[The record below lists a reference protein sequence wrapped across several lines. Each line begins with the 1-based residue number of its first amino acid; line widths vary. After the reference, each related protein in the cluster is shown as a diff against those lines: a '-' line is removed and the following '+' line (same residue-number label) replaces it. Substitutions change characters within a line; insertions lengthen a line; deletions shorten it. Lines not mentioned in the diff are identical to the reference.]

1 MNQYTELLYYIK
13 SLADADALVNTV
25 TKGDFELLDL
35 DKANIFP
42 LVHINIT
49 DAGFTNG
56 STVKFSLQV
65 GCFDIRDIN
74 KEIRDNKFWEQD
86 NEVDNHN
93 ETLAVLNRM
102 WLKMFT
108 DFELNNI
115 TASENPTLEIQTFVR
130 GNTLDG
136 WILSFEVEMPNTT
149 ISLCE
154 PD

>member
-25 TKGDFELLDL
+25 TKGDFAELDL

-42 LVHINIT
+42 LVHISVNEG
-49 DAGFTNG
+49 AFTNG
-56 STVKFSLQV
+56 STVKFGVQL
-65 GCFDIRDIN
+65 GAFDIRDIN
-74 KEIRDNKFWEQD
+74 KEIVNDKFWEQD

-93 ETLAVLNRM
+93 TTFAILNRM

-115 TASENPTLEIQTFVR
+115 TASENPTLEKQTFER
-130 GNTLDG
+130 GNLLDG
-136 WILSFEVEMPNTT
+136 WIMSFEVEMPNTT

-154 PD
+154 